1 MTGPLAILIGPM
13 AAGKTSVGRAL
24 AARLKVPFADLD
36 ALIVEADG
44 RSIPEIFA
52 ADGEPAF
59 RELEA
64 EVLARALREHPGV
77 LSLGGGAPLHP
88 ASRELLRGAP
98 VIFLDIDESV
108 AARRIAHGTGRP
120 LLEGPDP
127 MSRWRELAV
136 QRGPD
141 YRDLAALHIDSG
153 HGTPARVARS
163 ILRALHPD
171 STSPP
176 SSTPP
181 PESTTPTDSTTP
193 PEKEIP

>member
-24 AARLKVPFADLD
+24 AARLDVPFADLD

-52 ADGEPAF
+52 ADGEGAF

-98 VIFLDIDESV
+98 VIFLDIDESI

-120 LLEGPDP
+120 MLEGPDP
-127 MSRWRELAV
+127 MSRWRQLATE
-136 QRGPD
+136 RGPS

-171 STSPP
+171 
-176 SSTPP
+176 
-181 PESTTPTDSTTP
+181 TTTH
-193 PEKEIP
+193 PEKETS

>member
-24 AARLKVPFADLD
+24 AARLEVPFADLD

-52 ADGEPAF
+52 ADGEAGF

-64 EVLARALREHPGV
+64 ATLAEALREHTGV

-98 VIFLDIDESV
+98 VIWLDVDETV
-108 AARRIAHGTGRP
+108 AARRIAHGAERP
-120 LLEGPDP
+120 MLQGEDP

-136 QRGPD
+136 RRSPC
-141 YRDLAALHIDSG
+141 YRELAALRIDSG
-153 HGTPARVARS
+153 HGSPARVARA
-163 ILRALHPD
+163 ILQTLRPD
-171 STSPP
+171 P
-176 SSTPP
+176 
-181 PESTTPTDSTTP
+181 TTT
-193 PEKEIP
+193 PEKEPS